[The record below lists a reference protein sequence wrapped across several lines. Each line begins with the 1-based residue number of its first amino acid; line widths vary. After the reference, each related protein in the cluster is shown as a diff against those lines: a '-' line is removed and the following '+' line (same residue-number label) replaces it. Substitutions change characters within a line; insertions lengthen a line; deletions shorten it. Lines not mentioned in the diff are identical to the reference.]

1 MTRPTGP
8 RVLVVDDEESIR
20 ASLRMIL
27 EFERYRVDEAA
38 NGREAL
44 RRVMTRPP
52 AAVLLDIKM
61 PEMDGLSTL
70 SSLRERGHD
79 MPVVMISGHGD
90 IAAAVEATRLGA
102 YDFLEKPLERDRVLL
117 ALRNA
122 VERQRLR
129 DENRELRRAPSELVG
144 ESPAMKELRA
154 TIGRAAPT
162 PATVLIT
169 GESGVGKELVARA
182 IHAGSQRSEMPLVQV
197 NCAAIPDELIESEL
211 FGHEKGAFTGA
222 VRRQVGKFTAAD
234 GGTIFLDEIGDMSAR
249 TQAKVLRALQSG
261 EIEPVGARMAT
272 TVDVRVV
279 AATHR
284 DLPAEIEAGR
294 FREDL
299 FYRLNVVPVH
309 APPLRE
315 RLEDLPLLVE
325 HFIERFAIENNYRQK
340 SLTQGAIRQLQAMPW
355 RGNVRELKN
364 LLERVL
370 ILSPGDRIDRAAV
383 LGLAGSVR
391 GGLSEAILA
400 LPTLREFRE
409 SSERMYLA
417 KKLEEHGW
425 NVTRTAKAIGTPR
438 SNLYKKMEQYGLRRE
453 AAP

>member
-1 MTRPTGP
+1 MGP

-20 ASLRMIL
+20 SSLRMIL
-27 EFERYRVDEAA
+27 EFERYRVEEAST
-38 NGREAL
+38 GREAL
-44 RRVMTRPP
+44 RRVMRRPP

-61 PEMDGLSTL
+61 PESDGLATL
-70 SSLRERGHD
+70 STLRERGHD

-122 VERQRLR
+122 IERRRLE
-129 DENRELRRAPSELVG
+129 DENRLLRGAPSELVG
-144 ESPAMKELRA
+144 ESAPMQELRA
-154 TIGRAAPT
+154 TIERAAPT

-182 IHAGSQRSEMPLVQV
+182 IHAGSPRAEVPLVQV

-222 VRRQVGKFTAAD
+222 VRRQIGKFTAAD
-234 GGTIFLDEIGDMSAR
+234 GGTIFLDEVGDMSAR

-261 EIEPVGARMAT
+261 EIEPVGSRNT
-272 TVDVRVV
+272 VTVDVRVV

-284 DLPAEIEAGR
+284 DLMAEIEAGR

-299 FYRLNVVPVH
+299 FYRLNVVPIC

-315 RLEDLPLLVE
+315 RLDDLPLLVD
-325 HFIERFAIENNYRQK
+325 HFIERFAAENNYRK
-340 SLTQGAIRQLQAMPW
+340 KPLNGAAIRQLQAMPW

-364 LLERVL
+364 LVERLL
-370 ILSPGDRIDRAAV
+370 ILTPGDEIGRDDV
-383 LGLAGSVR
+383 LHLAGPVR
-391 GGLSEAILA
+391 GELSEAILA
-400 LPTLREFRE
+400 LSSLREFRDTA
-409 SSERMYLA
+409 ERLYLA
-417 KKLEEHGW
+417 KKLEENGW

-438 SNLYKKMEQYGLRRE
+438 SNLYKKMDQLNLRRE
-453 AAP
+453 DAT

>member
-61 PEMDGLSTL
+61 PEMDGLATL
-70 SSLRERGHD
+70 SGLREQGHE

-129 DENRELRRAPSELVG
+129 DENRELRRDPSELVG
-144 ESPAMKELRA
+144 ESPAMQELRA
-154 TIGRAAPT
+154 TIDRAAPT

-211 FGHEKGAFTGA
+211 FGHERGAFTGA
-222 VRRQVGKFTAAD
+222 VRRQIGKFTAAD
-234 GGTIFLDEIGDMSAR
+234 GGTIFLDEVGDMSAR

-261 EIEPVGARMAT
+261 EIEPVGARMTT

-284 DLPAEIEAGR
+284 DLPGEIEAGR

-325 HFIERFAIENNYRQK
+325 HFIERFASENNYRQK
-340 SLTQGAIRQLQAMPW
+340 NLTAGAIRQLQAMPW

-370 ILSPGDRIDRAAV
+370 ILSPGDRIDRAAI
-383 LGLAGSVR
+383 LRLAGSAR
-391 GGLSEAILA
+391 GDLSEAILA

-409 SSERMYLA
+409 SSERMYLS
-417 KKLEEHGW
+417 KKLEENGW
-425 NVTRTAKAIGTPR
+425 NVTRTAKAVGTPR

-453 AAP
+453 GAP

>member
-1 MTRPTGP
+1 MRP

-20 ASLRMIL
+20 SSLRMIL
-27 EFERYRVDEAA
+27 EFERYRVEDAST
-38 NGREAL
+38 GRQAL

-61 PEMDGLSTL
+61 PELDGLATL
-70 SSLRERGHD
+70 SRLRERGHD

-90 IAAAVEATRLGA
+90 IAVAVEATRLGA

-122 VERQRLR
+122 IERRRLE
-129 DENRELRRAPSELVG
+129 DENRLLRGTPSELVG
-144 ESPAMKELRA
+144 ESAPMQELRA
-154 TIGRAAPT
+154 TIERAAPT

-182 IHAGSQRSEMPLVQV
+182 IHAGSSRCEAPLVQV

-222 VRRQVGKFTAAD
+222 VRRQIGKFTAAD
-234 GGTIFLDEIGDMSAR
+234 GGTIFLDEVGDMSAR

-261 EIEPVGARMAT
+261 EIEPVGARAT
-272 TVDVRVV
+272 VTVDVRVV

-284 DLPAEIEAGR
+284 DLLAEIETGR

-299 FYRLNVVPVH
+299 FYRLNVVPIH
-309 APPLRE
+309 APPLRA
-315 RLEDLPLLVE
+315 RLDDLPLLVD
-325 HFIERFAIENNYRQK
+325 HFVERFAAENNYRRK
-340 SLTQGAIRQLQAMPW
+340 TLTGAAIRQLQAMPW

-364 LLERVL
+364 LVERLL
-370 ILSPGDRIDRAAV
+370 ILTPGDAIDRDDV
-383 LGLAGSVR
+383 LRLAGPVR
-391 GGLSEAILA
+391 GELAEAILA
-400 LPTLREFRE
+400 VSTLREFRDTA
-409 SSERMYLA
+409 ERLYLA

-425 NVTRTAKAIGTPR
+425 NVTGTAKAIGTPR
-438 SNLYKKMEQYGLRRE
+438 SNLYKKMGQLGLRRKD
-453 AAP
+453 AT

>member
-1 MTRPTGP
+1 MGP

-20 ASLRMIL
+20 SSLRMIL
-27 EFERYRVDEAA
+27 EFERYRVEEAST
-38 NGREAL
+38 GREAL
-44 RRVMTRPP
+44 RRVMNRPP
-52 AAVLLDIKM
+52 AAVVLDIKM
-61 PEMDGLSTL
+61 PEMDGLATL
-70 SSLRERGHD
+70 SKLRERGHD

-90 IAAAVEATRLGA
+90 IATAVEATRLGA

-122 VERQRLR
+122 VERQRLE
-129 DENRELRRAPSELVG
+129 DENRLLRGAPFELVG
-144 ESPAMKELRA
+144 ESAPMQELRA
-154 TIGRAAPT
+154 TIERTAPT

-182 IHAGSQRSEMPLVQV
+182 IHAGSPRSEMPLVQV

-222 VRRQVGKFTAAD
+222 VGRQIGKFTAAD
-234 GGTIFLDEIGDMSAR
+234 GGTIFLDEVGDMSAR

-261 EIEPVGARMAT
+261 EIEPVGART
-272 TVDVRVV
+272 TVTVDVRVV

-284 DLPAEIEAGR
+284 DLLAEIEAGR

-315 RLEDLPLLVE
+315 RLDDLPLLVD
-325 HFIERFAIENNYRQK
+325 HFIGRFAAENNYRPK
-340 SLTQGAIRQLQAMPW
+340 TLTGEATRQLQAMPW

-364 LLERVL
+364 LMERLL
-370 ILSPGDRIDRAAV
+370 ILTPGDEIDGADV
-383 LGLAGSVR
+383 LRLAGPVR
-391 GGLSEAILA
+391 GELSEAILA
-400 LPTLREFRE
+400 VSTLREFKDT
-409 SSERMYLA
+409 SERLYLS
-417 KKLEEHGW
+417 KRLDEHGW

-438 SNLYKKMEQYGLRRE
+438 SNLYKKMDQHSLRRE
-453 AAP
+453 DAT

>member
-1 MTRPTGP
+1 M
-8 RVLVVDDEESIR
+8 LVVDDEESIR

-61 PEMDGLSTL
+61 PEMDGLATL
-70 SSLRERGHD
+70 SGLREQGHE

-129 DENRELRRAPSELVG
+129 DENRELRRDPSELVG
-144 ESPAMKELRA
+144 ESPAMQELRA
-154 TIGRAAPT
+154 TIERAAPT

-211 FGHEKGAFTGA
+211 FGHERGAFTGA
-222 VRRQVGKFTAAD
+222 VRRQIGKFTAAD
-234 GGTIFLDEIGDMSAR
+234 GGTIFLDEVGDMSAR

-261 EIEPVGARMAT
+261 EIEPVGARMTT

-284 DLPAEIEAGR
+284 DLPGEIEAGR

-325 HFIERFAIENNYRQK
+325 HFIERFASENNYRQK
-340 SLTQGAIRQLQAMPW
+340 NLTAGAIRQLQAMPW

-370 ILSPGDRIDRAAV
+370 ILSPGDRIDRAAI
-383 LGLAGSVR
+383 LRLAGSAR
-391 GGLSEAILA
+391 GDLSEAILA

-409 SSERMYLA
+409 SSERMYLS
-417 KKLEEHGW
+417 KKLEENGW
-425 NVTRTAKAIGTPR
+425 NVTRTAKAVGTPR

-453 AAP
+453 GAP

>member
-61 PEMDGLSTL
+61 PEMDGLATL
-70 SSLRERGHD
+70 SALRERGHD

-129 DENRELRRAPSELVG
+129 DENRELRGAPSELVG
-144 ESPAMKELRA
+144 ESPPMLELRA
-154 TIGRAAPT
+154 TIERAAPT

-182 IHAGSQRSEMPLVQV
+182 IHAGSQRSGMPLVQV

-261 EIEPVGARMAT
+261 EIEPVGARVTT

-315 RLEDLPLLVE
+315 RLDDLPLLVE
-325 HFIERFAIENNYRQK
+325 HFIERFAGENNYRPK
-340 SLTQGAIRQLQAMPW
+340 SLTTGALRQLQALPW

-364 LLERVL
+364 LVERVL
-370 ILSPGDRIDRAAV
+370 ILTPGDEIDRAAI
-383 LGLAGSVR
+383 LRLAGPMR
-391 GGLSEAILA
+391 GDLSEAILA

-409 SSERMYLA
+409 GAERMYLA
-417 KKLEEHGW
+417 KKLEENGW

-453 AAP
+453 VAS

>member
-1 MTRPTGP
+1 M
-8 RVLVVDDEESIR
+8 LVVDDEESIR

-61 PEMDGLSTL
+61 PEMDGLATL
-70 SSLRERGHD
+70 SGLREQGHE

-129 DENRELRRAPSELVG
+129 DENRELRRDPSELVG
-144 ESPAMKELRA
+144 ESPAMQELRA
-154 TIGRAAPT
+154 TIDRAAPT

-211 FGHEKGAFTGA
+211 FGHERGAFTGA
-222 VRRQVGKFTAAD
+222 VRRQIGKFTAAD
-234 GGTIFLDEIGDMSAR
+234 GGTIFLDEVGDMSAR

-261 EIEPVGARMAT
+261 EIEPVGARMTT

-284 DLPAEIEAGR
+284 DLPGEIEAGR

-325 HFIERFAIENNYRQK
+325 HFIERFASENNYRQK
-340 SLTQGAIRQLQAMPW
+340 NLTAGAIRQLQAMPW

-370 ILSPGDRIDRAAV
+370 ILSPGDRIDRAAI
-383 LGLAGSVR
+383 LRLAGSAR
-391 GGLSEAILA
+391 GDLSEAILA

-409 SSERMYLA
+409 SSERMYLS
-417 KKLEEHGW
+417 KKLEENGW
-425 NVTRTAKAIGTPR
+425 NVTRTAKAVGTPR

-453 AAP
+453 GAP